1 MTPTMRQALK
11 ILDAWERLTELG
23 AWQYVPEFARG
34 LFEDTAANTTRLLDA
49 TLRKKGQRKAEGR
62 QG

>member
-1 MTPTMRQALK
+1 MRDALK
-11 ILDAWERLTELG
+11 VLDAWERLTELG
-23 AWQYVPEFARG
+23 AWEYVPEFARG

-49 TLRKKGQRKAEGR
+49 TLRKKGQRKAEGM